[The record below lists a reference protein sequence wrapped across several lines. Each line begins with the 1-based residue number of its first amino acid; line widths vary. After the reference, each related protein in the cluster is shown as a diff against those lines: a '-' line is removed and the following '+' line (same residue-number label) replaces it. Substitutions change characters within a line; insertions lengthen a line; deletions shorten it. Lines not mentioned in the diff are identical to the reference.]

1 MRVELTGFSQGVS
14 FEEKGMMLNYL
25 DFKKDD
31 GSSFRVPVPE
41 ESMQVLLKEVY
52 GNGQAKQAAVVEPAP
67 EPLPEG
73 AEEFG
78 GDFTPGEEEP
88 PLEPQEEPEDPFVVQ
103 GPPQSE
109 DDVPSI

>member
-14 FEEKGMMLNYL
+14 FEEKGAMINYL
-25 DFKKDD
+25 DFRKDD
-31 GSSFRVPVPE
+31 GSSFRIPVPE

-52 GNGQAKQAAVVEPAP
+52 ENGQTKQAAPAPEP

-78 GDFTPGEEEP
+78 GDFEPGQEEP
-88 PLEPQEEPEDPFVVQ
+88 EVAPEEEPEDPYVEQ
-103 GPPQSE
+103 GTPESE